1 VGEISTLVAEVTP
14 PTHRRFRRQAKV
26 GITVEGDLDPV
37 ADALTTVNE
46 VDYGVVTAGSFDLMV
61 EVVCGDEDHLL
72 GLINK
77 RIRALPG
84 LRTTESF
91 VYLKL
96 TKQTR
101 RWGIR

>member
-1 VGEISTLVAEVTP
+1 
-14 PTHRRFRRQAKV
+14 
-26 GITVEGDLDPV
+26 
-37 ADALTTVNE
+37 
-46 VDYGVVTAGSFDLMV
+46 VTAGSFDLMV

>member
-1 VGEISTLVAEVTP
+1 
-14 PTHRRFRRQAKV
+14 
-26 GITVEGDLDPV
+26 
-37 ADALTTVNE
+37 
-46 VDYGVVTAGSFDLMV
+46 VTAGSFDLMV

-101 RWGIR
+101 RWASDSHEQGPQPDRAGGPQRRLGEVLIR